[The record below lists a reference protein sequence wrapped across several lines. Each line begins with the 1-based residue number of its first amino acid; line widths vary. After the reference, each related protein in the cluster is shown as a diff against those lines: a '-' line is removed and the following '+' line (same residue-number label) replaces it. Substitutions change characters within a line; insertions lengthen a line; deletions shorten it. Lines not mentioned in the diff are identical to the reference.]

1 MDLINTEFF
10 YTVFKKAAG
19 YLIYVRCPAAAVYK
33 AQYEILWS
41 FFWDISV
48 LKHLH
53 GHFHGTSE
61 RLGCRQEGKQR
72 RTEEARLPR
81 R

>member
-10 YTVFKKAAG
+10 YTVLKKAAG

-41 FFWDISV
+41 FF
-48 LKHLH
+48 
-53 GHFHGTSE
+53 
-61 RLGCRQEGKQR
+61 
-72 RTEEARLPR
+72 
-81 R
+81 